1 MPKVHPVQNV
11 SQLRNISGL
20 LNWDK
25 LMEKLI
31 SQLIISDMQSSLDPA
46 QFGNQR
52 GTSIQH
58 YLISMLHRILTAVDS
73 NARKDVFAVVA
84 NMVDWNNAFPR
95 QCPKLGVESFLKCG
109 VRPSL
114 IPLLINYFQDRQ
126 MSVKWHGCRSSPRV
140 VRGGGPQ
147 GATLGILEYL
157 AQSNDNSNFVNEE
170 DRFKFIDDLTILE
183 IVNLLTIGLTSYNI
197 KEHVPSDIPQHGQF
211 IPPQNLESQ
220 KWLEKIN
227 QWTINQKMKI
237 NERKTKTMI
246 FNFSK
251 NYKFTT
257 RLEMN
262 GEPLDVIESTK
273 LLGTVISNN
282 LSWDENV
289 SVLVRKS
296 NARMELLRKLAV
308 FGAPDE
314 DMKTI
319 YILFI
324 RSLLEQSAPVWHSSI
339 TQENSDDLERVQK
352 SALKII
358 LKQRYKDYPNAL
370 KLLELDTLKQRREQL
385 CLSFAL
391 ICLKHPKFKKMFPEN
406 EKKHEMNTRENEKF
420 KVHFAFTKRLQNSPI
435 IYMQKLLNQNEKDI
449 KIL

>member
-1 MPKVHPVQNV
+1 
-11 SQLRNISGL
+11 
-20 LNWDK
+20 
-25 LMEKLI
+25 
-31 SQLIISDMQSSLDPA
+31 
-46 QFGNQR
+46 
-52 GTSIQH
+52 
-58 YLISMLHRILTAVDS
+58 
-73 NARKDVFAVVA
+73 
-84 NMVDWNNAFPR
+84 
-95 QCPKLGVESFLKCG
+95 
-109 VRPSL
+109 
-114 IPLLINYFQDRQ
+114 
-126 MSVKWHGCRSSPRV
+126 
-140 VRGGGPQ
+140 
-147 GATLGILEYL
+147 
-157 AQSNDNSNFVNEE
+157 
-170 DRFKFIDDLTILE
+170 
-183 IVNLLTIGLTSYNI
+183 
-197 KEHVPSDIPQHGQF
+197 
-211 IPPQNLESQ
+211 
-220 KWLEKIN
+220 
-227 QWTINQKMKI
+227 
-237 NERKTKTMI
+237 
-246 FNFSK
+246 
-251 NYKFTT
+251 
-257 RLEMN
+257 MN
-262 GEPLDVIESTK
+262 GESLEVIESTK

-339 TQENSDDLERVQK
+339 THSDDLERVQK

-391 ICLKHPKFKKMFPEN
+391 KCLKHPKFKKMFPEN

-435 IYMQKLLNQNEKDI
+435 ILQKLLNQNEKDI

>member
-1 MPKVHPVQNV
+1 M
-11 SQLRNISGL
+11 
-20 LNWDK
+20 
-25 LMEKLI
+25 
-31 SQLIISDMQSSLDPA
+31 
-46 QFGNQR
+46 
-52 GTSIQH
+52 
-58 YLISMLHRILTAVDS
+58 
-73 NARKDVFAVVA
+73 
-84 NMVDWNNAFPR
+84 
-95 QCPKLGVESFLKCG
+95 ESFFKCG
-109 VRPSL
+109 VGPSL
-114 IPLLINYFQDRQ
+114 IPLLTNYFQDRQ

-157 AQSNDNSNFVNEE
+157 AQSNDNSTFVNEE

-358 LKQRYKDYPNAL
+358 LKQ
-370 KLLELDTLKQRREQL
+370 
-385 CLSFAL
+385 
-391 ICLKHPKFKKMFPEN
+391 
-406 EKKHEMNTRENEKF
+406 
-420 KVHFAFTKRLQNSPI
+420 
-435 IYMQKLLNQNEKDI
+435 
-449 KIL
+449 

>member
-1 MPKVHPVQNV
+1 
-11 SQLRNISGL
+11 
-20 LNWDK
+20 
-25 LMEKLI
+25 
-31 SQLIISDMQSSLDPA
+31 
-46 QFGNQR
+46 
-52 GTSIQH
+52 
-58 YLISMLHRILTAVDS
+58 
-73 NARKDVFAVVA
+73 
-84 NMVDWNNAFPR
+84 
-95 QCPKLGVESFLKCG
+95 
-109 VRPSL
+109 
-114 IPLLINYFQDRQ
+114 
-126 MSVKWHGCRSSPRV
+126 
-140 VRGGGPQ
+140 
-147 GATLGILEYL
+147 
-157 AQSNDNSNFVNEE
+157 
-170 DRFKFIDDLTILE
+170 
-183 IVNLLTIGLTSYNI
+183 
-197 KEHVPSDIPQHGQF
+197 
-211 IPPQNLESQ
+211 
-220 KWLEKIN
+220 
-227 QWTINQKMKI
+227 
-237 NERKTKTMI
+237 
-246 FNFSK
+246 
-251 NYKFTT
+251 
-257 RLEMN
+257 MN

-370 KLLELDTLKQRREQL
+370 KILELDTLKQRREQL

-391 ICLKHPKFKKMFPEN
+391 KCLKHPKFKKMFPEN